1 MLRPLLLLPICA
13 LAGCAIATSRSNV
26 VVLTDSQ
33 VVVEGCAKLG
43 EIDGGSPLGQALLL
57 DQQREAAIARL
68 KIRGADLGGTHV
80 FTTVA
85 DIKWKG
91 PETSGQVYRCSSDR
105 TPKPSRG

>member
-1 MLRPLLLLPICA
+1 MSRLLLLLPVCA
-13 LAGCAIATSRSNV
+13 LAGCAIATSRSSV

-33 VVVEGCAKLG
+33 VVIEGCTKLG
-43 EIDGGSPLGQALLL
+43 EIDGSSTIGQALLL

-80 FTTVA
+80 LTSVA

-91 PETSGQVYRCSSDR
+91 PGTSGQVYRCAPNR
-105 TPKPSRG
+105 APKTS